1 MMPTQ
6 RIALGEWLPDQPG
19 LTGALTVAKNCFP
32 VTAGYGAFPA
42 EANFSAA
49 AAEDLTSI
57 ISAKDQSG
65 TTKLFAAGLKK
76 IYAVDSVG
84 ALTGVFSFTGTYSQS
99 GTTTLTV
106 TSIAHKLKTGDSVYL
121 DFTSGSAADGQFTV
135 TKLTVDTFTVTT
147 TSATT
152 SGNVTISPT
161 STGYNTG
168 STDRF
173 RFTLFGNQIIGTNFS
188 SRLQVYS
195 ADGSSSFKNLS
206 DSAPIAKFITVVRD
220 FVVCAHLD
228 ESGTTRPYRVRWSAI
243 NDETDWVENVNT
255 QSDYQDIPDGG
266 HITGIRGGEFGII
279 LMEKSISRMSY
290 AGTPFIFQF
299 DNISRGKGCIA
310 SGSVCQY
317 QGLTFFLSDDGFY
330 VCDGQKVTPIGAEK
344 VDRFFFND
352 ANLDFTTMSAAA
364 DPIRKLI
371 MWNYL
376 STDGTRKL
384 IVYNFTIG
392 KWSYMETTAD
402 YISDASTAS
411 VTLEQLDSVSASID
425 ALAVSMDSGLYA
437 GGKYFLGGTDGTRVI
452 TFTGANKSA
461 VLETGDIDAGRS
473 IVMLARPLVDNGSA
487 SVSVASRTL
496 LTQSLSFG
504 SASAAD
510 TDNRVSLRSSGKYHR
525 LRMQPTGDNWKTAM
539 GMDVDVV
546 QQGIR

>member
-1 MMPTQ
+1 MPTQ

-19 LTGALTVAKNCFP
+19 LTGALTVAKNCYP
-32 VTAGYGAFPA
+32 VTAGYGAFPS

-65 TTKLFAAGLKK
+65 TTKLFAAGLHK
-76 IYAVDSVG
+76 IYSVDSVG

-135 TKLTVDTFTVTT
+135 TKLSADSFTVTT

-152 SGNVTISPT
+152 SGNVTISST
-161 STGYNTG
+161 SLGYNTG
-168 STDRF
+168 ATDRF
-173 RFTLFGNQIIGTNFS
+173 RFTLFGNQVIGTNFS
-188 SRLQVYS
+188 ERLQVYS
-195 ADGSSSFKNLS
+195 TDGSSSFKNLS

-220 FVVCAHLD
+220 FVVCAYLA

-344 VDRFFFND
+344 IDRFFFND
-352 ANLDFTTMSAAA
+352 ANLDLTTMSAAA

-384 IVYNFTIG
+384 LVYNFTIG
-392 KWSYMETTAD
+392 KWSLMETTSD

-425 ALAVSMDSGLYA
+425 ALAVSMDSALYA
-437 GGKYFLGGTDGTRVI
+437 GGRYFLGGTDGTRVI

-496 LTQSLSFG
+496 LTQSLSYG
-504 SASAAD
+504 TAAAAD

>member
-49 AAEDLTSI
+49 TAEDLTSLVY
-57 ISAKDQSG
+57 AKDENG
-65 TTKLFAAGLKK
+65 TTKLFAAGLHK
-76 IYAVDSVG
+76 IYSVDSVG

-106 TSIAHKLKTGDSVYL
+106 TSIAHKLKTGDSYYL
-121 DFTSGSAADGQFTV
+121 NFTSGTATDGQFTV
-135 TKLTVDTFTVTT
+135 TKLTADTFTVTT

-152 SGNVTISPT
+152 SGNVTISRVAD
-161 STGYNTG
+161 GYDTQEG
-168 STDRF
+168 QRF
-173 RFTLFGNQIIGTNFS
+173 RFTLFGNQIIGTNFTE
-188 SRLQVYS
+188 RLQVYS

-243 NDETDWVENVNT
+243 NDEPDWVENVNT

-310 SGSVCQY
+310 AGSVCQY

-344 VDRFFFND
+344 IDRFFFND
-352 ANLDFTTMSAAA
+352 ANLDYTTMSAAA

-376 STDGTRKL
+376 ATDGTRKL

-392 KWSYMETTAD
+392 KWSLMETTAD

-411 VTLEQLDSVSASID
+411 VTLEQLDSINASID
-425 ALAVSMDSGLYA
+425 ALPVSMDSALYA

-496 LTQSLSFG
+496 LTQSLSY
-504 SASAAD
+504 SNAATAD
-510 TDNRVSLRSSGKYHR
+510 ADNRISLRSAGKYHR

-539 GMDVDVV
+539 GLDVDIV
-546 QQGIR
+546 QQGVR

>member
-6 RIALGEWLPDQPG
+6 RISLGEWLPDQPG
-19 LTGALTVAKNCFP
+19 LTGALTVAKNCYP
-32 VTAGYGAFPA
+32 VTAGYGAFPS

-49 AAEDLTSI
+49 AAEDLTSLI
-57 ISAKDQSG
+57 YAKDENG
-65 TTKLFAAGLKK
+65 TTKLFAAGLHK
-76 IYAVDSVG
+76 IYSVDSVG
-84 ALTGVFSFTGTYSQS
+84 ALTGVFSFTGTYAQS

-106 TSIAHKLKTGDSVYL
+106 TSIAHKLKTGDSYYL
-121 DFTSGSAADGQFTV
+121 NFTSGTAADGQFTV
-135 TKLTVDTFTVTT
+135 TKLTADTFTVTT

-152 SGNVTISPT
+152 SGNVTISRVAD
-161 STGYNTG
+161 GYDTQEG
-168 STDRF
+168 QRF
-173 RFTLFGNQIIGTNFS
+173 RFTLFGNQIIGTNFTE
-188 SRLQVYS
+188 RLQVFS

-243 NDETDWVENVNT
+243 NDETDWVESVTT
-255 QSDYQDIPDGG
+255 QSDFQDIPDGG

-279 LMEKSISRMSY
+279 LLEKSISRMSY

-364 DPIRKLI
+364 DPIRKMI

-376 STDGTRKL
+376 STDGTRKM

-392 KWSYMETTAD
+392 RWAYMETTSD

-411 VTLEQLDSVSASID
+411 VTLEQLDSVNASID
-425 ALAVSMDSGLYA
+425 ALLVSMDSGLYA

-496 LTQSLSFG
+496 LTQSLSY
-504 SASAAD
+504 STAAAAD

-525 LRMQPTGDNWKTAM
+525 MRMQPTGDNWKTAL
-539 GMDVDVV
+539 GLDIDVV

>member
-1 MMPTQ
+1 MPTQ

-19 LTGALTVAKNCFP
+19 LTGALTVAKNCYP
-32 VTAGYGAFPA
+32 VTAGYGAFPS

-49 AAEDLTSI
+49 AAENLTSI

-65 TTKLFAAGLKK
+65 TTKLFAAGLHK

-84 ALTGVFSFTGTYSQS
+84 ALTGVFSFTGTYSQA

-121 DFTSGSAADGQFTV
+121 DFTSGSAADGQFNV
-135 TKLTVDTFTVTT
+135 TKISADSFSITT

-152 SGNVTISPT
+152 SGNVTISST
-161 STGYNTG
+161 SVGYNT
-168 STDRF
+168 SSVNRF

-188 SRLQVYS
+188 ERLQVYS

-206 DSAPIAKFITVVRD
+206 DSAPVAKFITVVRD
-220 FVVCAHLD
+220 FVVVAHTD

-310 SGSVCQY
+310 AGSVCQY

-344 VDRFFFND
+344 IDRFFFND
-352 ANLDFTTMSAAA
+352 ANLDYTTMSAAA

-376 STDGTRKL
+376 ATDGTRKL
-384 IVYNFTIG
+384 IVYNFTTN
-392 KWSYMETTAD
+392 KWSLMETTAD

-411 VTLEQLDSVSASID
+411 VTVEQLDSISASID
-425 ALAVSMDSGLYA
+425 SLPVSMDSALYA
-437 GGKYFLGGTDGTRVI
+437 GGKYFLGGTSSTRVI

-487 SVSVASRTL
+487 TVSVASRTL
-496 LTQSLSFG
+496 LTQSLSY
-504 SASAAD
+504 STAASADA
-510 TDNRVSLRSSGKYHR
+510 DNRISLRSAGKYHR
-525 LRMQPTGDNWKTAM
+525 MRMNPTGDNWKTAI
-539 GMDVDVV
+539 GLDVDIV
-546 QQGIR
+546 QQGVR